1 MRQNLPVTGRNLE
14 LPKDTNILSTTS
26 PQSHI
31 TYINP
36 DFIKISGFTEEE
48 LLGKLRTSQRQSGC
62 SSFLARPSRPLP
74 AN

>member
-31 TYINP
+31 THGGRKN
-36 DFIKISGFTEEE
+36 
-48 LLGKLRTSQRQSGC
+48 
-62 SSFLARPSRPLP
+62 
-74 AN
+74 

>member
-14 LPKDTNILSTTS
+14 LPKDANILSTTS

-31 TYINP
+31 TYVNP

-48 LLGKLRTSQRQSGC
+48 LLALLQIVGGDKLIIPFC
-62 SSFLARPSRPLP
+62 
-74 AN
+74 